1 MARDRRHAATANGTV
16 RRRELMAD
24 SAMQEDQ
31 CHQKKIFVGG
41 LAHKTTTQGLRDHFV
56 CYGSVVDA
64 VVLRWPDGRSRG
76 FGYVTFADVIASTAA
91 LKDTHRIGG
100 QDVDVKRAVPGTNKL
115 FVGGLPQSV
124 SAAELRE
131 YFETFGVVSDAV
143 VMMDP
148 ATKRSRGF
156 GFVCYLPGQ
165 EGADAVTTALQGYQ
179 SHRIRGKWIEVKS
192 AAPSHKLA
200 GGAEGG
206 AAEARGTAP
215 SNRMIGTSENGALT
229 GRSQRGGV
237 EESRSAGSCRSAVT
251 PRSIGST
258 SVSSVAHNTAPPAL
272 ETEHRLQQGVAAPST
287 EVQPPPGLAP
297 AGWAPQ
303 QLVAPWS
310 WPPEAPVLA
319 TSSWGDAPELLLQL
333 SNSWQ
338 EAIPPPLPPPPGLA
352 PVLPSL
358 LASASRRSRSWTTDE
373 KPKWIEP
380 LKVEGGAFDA
390 SHDLLLSLQEF
401 LRQHSQS
408 EADVPQ

>member
-1 MARDRRHAATANGTV
+1 
-16 RRRELMAD
+16 
-24 SAMQEDQ
+24 
-31 CHQKKIFVGG
+31 
-41 LAHKTTTQGLRDHFV
+41 
-56 CYGSVVDA
+56 VDA

-76 FGYVTFADVIASTAA
+76 FGYVTFADVLASTAA

-165 EGADAVTTALQGYQ
+165 EGADAVTAALQGYQ
-179 SHRIRGKWIEVKS
+179 SHRIRGKWVEVKS

-206 AAEARGTAP
+206 AAEARGAAL
-215 SNRMIGTSENGALT
+215 SHEVIGTGESGTVLVARPQPGCGA
-229 GRSQRGGV
+229 GV
-237 EESRSAGSCRSAVT
+237 EESTPAGSSRSVVT
-251 PRSIGST
+251 PRSMGS
-258 SVSSVAHNTAPPAL
+258 SAASSAAYKAPLAEETAQRMAQGAAL
-272 ETEHRLQQGVAAPST
+272 PSPN

-303 QLVAPWS
+303 QPMAPWS

-319 TSSWGDAPELLLQL
+319 TTHGSWGGAPELPPQL
-333 SNSWQ
+333 SSSWQ
-338 EAIPPPLPPPPGLA
+338 EAIPQPLPPPGLA
-352 PVLPSL
+352 PTLPSL
-358 LASASRRSRSWTTDE
+358 LASASRHSGSWRCDQ
-373 KPKWIEP
+373 KLKWIEP
-380 LKVEGGAFDA
+380 LKVECGAFDA
-390 SHDLLLSLQEF
+390 SHDFQLSLQEF
-401 LRQHSQS
+401 LRQQSQP
-408 EADVPQ
+408 EVQVLQ